1 MMSVRK
7 DSRHALIDPDVD
19 SDTSD
24 CVHLML
30 SLARTM
36 VFLAWL
42 LVSIQTIAMC
52 LAFTGKFS
60 YIGAGVWSGVCV
72 SANVFFYNK

>member
-1 MMSVRK
+1 MSGRK
-7 DSRHALIDPDVD
+7 DSRHTLIDPDVD

-24 CVHLML
+24 CVHRML
-30 SLARTM
+30 SLARSM

-72 SANVFFYNK
+72 SANVFFYSK

>member
-1 MMSVRK
+1 MSGRK

-19 SDTSD
+19 SDAND
-24 CVHLML
+24 CAHLML
-30 SLARTM
+30 SLARTI

-72 SANVFFYNK
+72 SAKRFFFYQ